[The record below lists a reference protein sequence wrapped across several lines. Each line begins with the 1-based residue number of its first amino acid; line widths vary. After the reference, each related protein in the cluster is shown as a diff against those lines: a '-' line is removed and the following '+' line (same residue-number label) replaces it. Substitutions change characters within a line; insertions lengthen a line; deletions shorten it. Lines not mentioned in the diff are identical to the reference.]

1 MTSGIYDENLVA
13 HVEAFDGDTFF
24 AEVRLISVNAGP
36 AGHASIALSEGL
48 EIEVDFAEPSLMTV
62 ISMTTPD
69 STQLDQGNAGGG
81 VVLLGDLIGD
91 ERAEQVMQV
100 VDDAPDAPVRIESIN
115 ERRRL
120 TTAPARG
127 SREGQSLGQAVG
139 LLDIATDRREIPAVR
154 VIAAIEAV
162 SSARGLRR
170 SSLQQAVID
179 RSQNALISLDEQDSR
194 TLDDLSSLRDDLR
207 ELAETDPKISFMVR
221 DLIRREL
228 PRLSGPAAGIAEYV
242 AQVLEGDA
250 HIEGDDDVHAAV
262 DRWRV
267 SQPAAL
273 AMRSIDA
280 ERFDVEQLAAPRQ
293 RGWRQGR
300 WMRIWDE
307 NPGGSW
313 VRILDPD
320 DQILVALVPV
330 RNVDGEWQAEAI
342 VPTTRE
348 VDDWIIE
355 VTDTPLPPKMTTS
368 SDRIID
374 AVRLGRLATHLSAR
388 GAGRDRAVEGAW
400 LACAEAWKEAGDPA
414 REARARQFAERPVV
428 QRPVF
433 LADRVRETLRLTPP

>member
-13 HVEAFDGDTFF
+13 HVETFDGDAPF
-24 AEVRLISVNAGP
+24 AEARLISVNAGP
-36 AGHASIALSEGL
+36 AGHASISLSDGL

-62 ISMTTPD
+62 ISLITPVL
-69 STQLDQGNAGGG
+69 TQLDQGITSADG
-81 VVLLGDLIGD
+81 VMLGELIGD
-91 ERAEQVMQV
+91 ERAEQVLQAV
-100 VDDAPDAPVRIESIN
+100 ADAPDAPVRIESIN
-115 ERRRL
+115 ERRRM
-120 TTAPARG
+120 TTAPTRA
-127 SREGQSLGQAVG
+127 SRDAQSLGRAVG

-162 SSARGLRR
+162 SSARGLRT
-170 SSLQQAVID
+170 SSLQQAFIG

-207 ELAETDPKISFMVR
+207 ELAETDPKITFMVR
-221 DLIRREL
+221 DLVRREL

-250 HIEGDDDVHAAV
+250 HIDGDDDVHAAV

-267 SQPAAL
+267 SQQPVFS
-273 AMRSIDA
+273 MRTVET
-280 ERFDVEQLAAPRQ
+280 ERFDVEQLAAPML
-293 RGWRQGR
+293 RGRRRGR
-300 WMRIWDE
+300 WIRIWDE

-320 DQILVALVPV
+320 DQVLVALVPV
-330 RNVDGEWQAEAI
+330 RAVDGGWQAEAI
-342 VPTTRE
+342 VPTTRD
-348 VDDWIIE
+348 VDDWLIE
-355 VTDTPLPPKMTTS
+355 VTDTPLPPTKTTS

-374 AVRLGRLATHLSAR
+374 AVRLGRIATQLSAR

-414 REARARQFAERPVV
+414 REARARQLAERPVV
-428 QRPVF
+428 ERPVF
-433 LADRVRETLRLTPP
+433 LADRVRETLWLTPP